1 MRKEDVPRVR
11 DQDPT
16 PVNVSVPEATE
27 VPVECGRD
35 LGQCEIASCHADA
48 CVTYLGH
55 GVCEG
60 HWNELT
66 GEEAPPDA
74 LRKALGVEVPAILP
88 MEDTM
93 KIPSTGKNRIGKRTG
108 NPKTPSKDRTPK
120 ETKSKKEKAPSEPQ
134 VVFAFRLSEPDRD
147 RIHEASGPGGATQF
161 VRAAALAAANGDTAA
176 FESLAAQAKT
186 NLRK

>member
-1 MRKEDVPRVR
+1 MRNEDVPRVR

-16 PVNVSVPEATE
+16 PANGSISGPDEL
-27 VPVECGRD
+27 PVESGKD
-35 LGQCEIASCHADA
+35 LGQCEIGSCRADA

-55 GVCEG
+55 GVCED
-60 HWNELT
+60 HWNNLT
-66 GEEAPPDA
+66 GENAPPDA
-74 LRKALGVEVPAILP
+74 LRNALGIEVPAILP
-88 MEDTM
+88 MEETM
-93 KIPSTGKNRIGKRTG
+93 KIPTTGKKRIGKRTG
-108 NPKTPSKDRTPK
+108 SSKSPSKDRTQK
-120 ETKSKKEKAPSEPQ
+120 ETKPKKEKAPAEPQ
-134 VVFAFRLSEPDRD
+134 VVFAFRLSESDRD